1 MGFETPLIPP
11 HTHQEANSQL
21 VMMHQKISD
30 LETSLADSKEELSTV
45 QGELDKTR
53 AMVKC
58 QEHIAQ
64 EVQLVTYDRG
74 TMYARL

>member
-1 MGFETPLIPP
+1 MGCETPLIPP

-30 LETSLADSKEELSTV
+30 LETSLAASKEELSTV
-45 QGELDKTR
+45 QEELDKTR

-64 EVQLVTYDRG
+64 EVHWSHTTVKL
-74 TMYARL
+74 

>member
-30 LETSLADSKEELSTV
+30 LETSLAASKDELSTV
-45 QGELDKTR
+45 QEELDKTR

-64 EVQLVTYDRG
+64 EVRQTVN
-74 TMYARL
+74 